1 MKKIGILA
9 VGVLVL
15 HSFGVNNKY
24 NKIHSKLDIV
34 IEQTNNTIVDSLKL
48 EVMNYGYK
56 LDSMRLQYDYAWA
69 FTK

>member
-15 HSFGVNNKY
+15 HSIGVNNKY

-48 EVMNYGYK
+48 EVMDYGYK

-69 FTK
+69 FTN